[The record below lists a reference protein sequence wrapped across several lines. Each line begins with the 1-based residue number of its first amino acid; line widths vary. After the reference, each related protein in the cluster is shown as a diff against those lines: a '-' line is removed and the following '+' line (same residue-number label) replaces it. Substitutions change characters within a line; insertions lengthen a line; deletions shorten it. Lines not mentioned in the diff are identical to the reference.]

1 MTDFDLN
8 KTLGKTLVNG
18 LVSGLGLSIMA
29 GETQSFVIGNSS
41 YPVWQV
47 GAAIGAVSSFSTEL
61 ISNIILPH
69 IEGNQKWVHLESMAL
84 HLGTSAGVTI
94 ALGKVL
100 NGNLNMNEAR
110 IFGLAGATGEMISS
124 YIYNNVIDVPLF

>member
-1 MTDFDLN
+1 M
-8 KTLGKTLVNG
+8 
-18 LVSGLGLSIMA
+18 
-29 GETQSFVIGNSS
+29 
-41 YPVWQV
+41 
-47 GAAIGAVSSFSTEL
+47 
-61 ISNIILPH
+61 ILPH
-69 IEGNQKWVHLESMAL
+69 IPGNQKWVHLESMAL